1 MVAEFRAAGV
11 GRRPLLAGL
20 AGAAL
25 ASPAT
30 LRAQTAWPS
39 KPVRVIVPFAP
50 GGATDLITRLVTDRL
65 APALGQQVVVEN
77 RGGAF
82 GVIGADA
89 AAKSPAD
96 GYTLLAGSPG
106 PLAVNQHVFKSL
118 PYDPVRDFVPVSMV
132 ASIPYVMVVPPTV
145 QARTVQEFIAL
156 ARANPGRLNFGTSGM
171 ASRLTVEMFRAMAGG
186 LDLTLVQYRGG
197 APARTDLLRGDIQ
210 LVIEQIPGFIED
222 FRNKALVPLA
232 VGTRTRSALLPEVP
246 TMREAGLPDYEAWA
260 WVGFAAPTGTPRP
273 AIDRLSTEIDRILKQ
288 QDVRERLISWGS
300 EAVGG
305 TPEDMQR
312 YLDTERARWGE
323 VVRNAGIEKE

>member
-1 MVAEFRAAGV
+1 MAA
-11 GRRPLLAGL
+11 PT
-20 AGAAL
+20 
-25 ASPAT
+25 AS
-30 LRAQTAWPS
+30 RAQDAWPS
-39 KPVRVIVPFAP
+39 RTIRVIVPFAP

-65 APALGQQVVVEN
+65 GPVLGQQVVVEN

-82 GVIGADA
+82 GVVGADA
-89 AAKSPAD
+89 AAKAPAD

-118 PYDPVRDFVPVSMV
+118 PYDPERDFVPVSMV
-132 ASIPYVMVVPPTV
+132 ASIPYVAVVPPSV
-145 QARTVQEFIAL
+145 PARSVQEFIAL
-156 ARANPGRLNFGTSGM
+156 VRANPGRYNFGTSGM

-186 LDLTLVQYRGG
+186 LDLTMLQYRGG
-197 APARTDLLRGDIQ
+197 APARTDLLRGDLH

-222 FRNKALVPLA
+222 FANQRLVPLA
-232 VGTRTRSALLPEVP
+232 VGTRNRSALLPEVP

-273 AIDRLSTEIDRILKQ
+273 AIDRLAAEIDRILQ
-288 QDVRERLISWGS
+288 QPEVRERLKSWGS

-312 YLDTERARWGE
+312 YLDTERTRWGE
-323 VVRNAGIEKE
+323 VVRRAGIERE